1 MDLPFKKKI
10 NSIVD
15 TKFIVNRTEIEK
27 NYNKHCLILKKG
39 FDNL

>member
-1 MDLPFKKKI
+1 MDLPFEKKI

-15 TKFIVNRTEIEK
+15 TKFIVNITETEK
-27 NYNKHCLILKKG
+27 NYNKHWLILKKG